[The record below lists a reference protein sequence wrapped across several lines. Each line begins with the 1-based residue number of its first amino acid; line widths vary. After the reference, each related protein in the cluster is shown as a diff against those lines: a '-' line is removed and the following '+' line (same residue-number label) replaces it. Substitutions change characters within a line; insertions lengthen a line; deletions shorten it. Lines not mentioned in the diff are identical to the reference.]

1 MFINPHIVPS
11 ILALIQGKGSI
22 PMEELAEKIGVP
34 LELLETCIKVS
45 GVTKKEN
52 KIPAK
57 VNQLLSSPIMHKF
70 WDVIKVSPEI
80 IENLVNLS
88 FNSLPLD
95 DCEKTISIFHINNAV
110 DLTFTKSIISIVK
123 SYVAIQ
129 GGSSLY
135 LDRKSK
141 QYTTTLEDMKVG
153 VRAICKF
160 VIMDENFILPLMR
173 LRQGDFFIIEEYQR
187 NFVAFLPGKKT
198 RELAMGLSGMATLPI
213 MFNSLKKA
221 DMLKDGVDTSLTFRN
236 AAEIVC
242 SSLKINPIVAR
253 LAAVDMPT
261 IKELSKETNT
271 PVAVVSLYYYK
282 YIRFCG
288 SFNVF
293 PLFRLMFL
301 NLLL

>member
-1 MFINPHIVPS
+1 MFLNPHIVPS
-11 ILALIQGKGSI
+11 ILGLIQGKGSI
-22 PMEELAEKIGVP
+22 PMEELSEKIGVP
-34 LELLETCIKVS
+34 LELLETCIKMS
-45 GVTKKEN
+45 GLTIIEN

-70 WDVIKVSPEI
+70 WEVIKVSPEI

-95 DCEKTISIFHINNAV
+95 DCEKIISIFHIKNAV
-110 DLTFTKSIISIVK
+110 DLTFFKSILSVVK

-153 VRAICKF
+153 VRAISKF
-160 VIMDENFILPLMR
+160 VIMDESLILPLMR

-187 NFVAFLPGKKT
+187 SFVALLPGKRI
-198 RELAMGLSGMATLPI
+198 RELSMGISGMATLPI
-213 MFNSLKKA
+213 MFDSLKKA
-221 DMLKDGVDTSLTFRN
+221 DLLKDGVDTSLTFRN

-253 LAAVDMPT
+253 LASVDMPT

-271 PVAVVSLYYYK
+271 PVAVVIYY
-282 YIRFCG
+282 
-288 SFNVF
+288 
-293 PLFRLMFL
+293 
-301 NLLL
+301 